1 MKTNRLSKRLA
12 AGLNVLMTKEAY
24 ASQIYLSYAA
34 WANNQGFGGIANYLF
49 RHAQE
54 ERNLMMKILEYMLKR
69 GSKVH
74 ISTIPDPLENPVSLN
89 SCVEKIFEQEAD
101 NKKAVHMLL
110 NMILAEED
118 RATWNFVQWFLKAQI
133 KKKWLR

>member
-24 ASQIYLSYAA
+24 ASQIYLSYAE

-69 GSKVH
+69 GSKGH

-101 NKKAVHMLL
+101 NKKAVHILL

-133 KKKWLR
+133 KRKWLL